1 MAGILPPLVRTQ
13 QPNGPVKLNG
23 GHPAYEGLTVWLSTS
38 PNKLIGARELVAV
51 SETGYNSSPIGLEGI
66 ARKWNRS
73 AAAGIDFGVN
83 QIFNGQAVTVLVVAA
98 PVSAAAM
105 KSAFSQRL
113 GSGSFP
119 QVDFIFNGT
128 GDGLSASAGTV
139 ELVTY
144 DGSSRGVT
152 AASQTDG
159 NVHCWVASNSTSL
172 GYIFKDGVAQTLSQD
187 VRISS
192 AIYGATQKLVIGRLG
207 DDTSSTTYQHDDP
220 LYLVAV
226 WNRQLPKNLAASLSV
241 NPWQIFA
248 PIPRNVFADVAGGSG
263 SQTLSPSLYSNSQSF
278 YAPTL
283 APGAVTVT
291 PSLLTNTQSFYAPTV
306 SIAGGPQQLTANRL
320 DNTQVFY
327 APTLAPG
334 AVTVTPSLYNNSQT
348 FYSLTLSSTKTLS
361 AALFTNAPTFYASI
375 VSLGSGPQVIS
386 PPLLVNAQS
395 YFTQL
400 VTPGQVSLFPALL
413 TNSQSFYPAT
423 VSDGSTGLPDA
434 ATRYTVTSKPRRLA
448 TSASA
453 RTYQVIK

>member
-172 GYIFKDGVAQTLSQD
+172 GYIFNDGVAQTLSQD

-263 SQTLSPSLYSNSQSF
+263 SQTLSPSLYSNSQS
-278 YAPTL
+278 
-283 APGAVTVT
+283 
-291 PSLLTNTQSFYAPTV
+291 
-306 SIAGGPQQLTANRL
+306 
-320 DNTQVFY
+320 FY

>member
-291 PSLLTNTQSFYAPTV
+291 PSL
-306 SIAGGPQQLTANRL
+306 
-320 DNTQVFY
+320 
-327 APTLAPG
+327 
-334 AVTVTPSLYNNSQT
+334 YNNSQT